1 MNVFLILSAMT
12 VTLLAPIFIA
22 LAFPPQAGLPMLV
35 VMPPWADAPLSVTR
49 AGGQIIGP
57 AIAPFAAL
65 AVSDNPSFAALL
77 HQQGAWAVRDG
88 TRLEQLCG
96 VRS

>member
-1 MNVFLILSAMT
+1 MNVFLTLSALT
-12 VTLLAPIFIA
+12 VALLAPALIA
-22 LAFPPQAGLPMLV
+22 LGLPPRAGFPVLV
-35 VMPPWADAPLSVTR
+35 VMPPWADAPLSVSR

-65 AVSDNPSFAALL
+65 AISDNPSFATLL
-77 HQQGAWAVRDG
+77 HQSGAWAVRDG

-96 VRS
+96 ARS